1 MGEESTCDER
11 LNLLDEQVRTY
22 LAKAFKAQHSAKQ
35 TDCMIGYVRDMLL
48 KVSQRS
54 TDDLRMRMCAHKGV

>member
-11 LNLLDEQVRTY
+11 LNLLDHQVRTY
-22 LAKAFKAQHSAKQ
+22 LAKAFKAQHSVKQ

-48 KVSQRS
+48 KVRQRS
-54 TDDLRMRMCAHKGV
+54 NGDSYMN